1 VAPASSAGSGNRFC
15 YPEIQRGYRANN
27 DKEGIMYRKVAL
39 CAALLFAS
47 HASGADD
54 TGLLTEAR
62 FVARSL
68 PPKLLNVIQA
78 EVEKRGTE
86 QALVAYS
93 HLSPKILADAAQ
105 ETGWEIRQIS
115 PRNRNPKG
123 LPDTWESG
131 VLDEFA
137 RRIAAGEPPIHM
149 DKGEVVVD
157 GGKRYYR
164 YMQPMMMQRV
174 CMECHGPEDAI
185 NPGVRQRIKELYPE
199 DRATGYTDGMMRG
212 ALTLRRAL

>member
-1 VAPASSAGSGNRFC
+1 MVRVIAVCSMLLFSVAVQAA
-15 YPEIQRGYRANN
+15 
-27 DKEGIMYRKVAL
+27 DD
-39 CAALLFAS
+39 AALLK
-47 HASGADD
+47 D
-54 TGLLTEAR
+54 AR
-62 FVARSL
+62 LVAQSL

-93 HLSPKILADAAQ
+93 HLSPKVLADASE

-115 PRNRNPKG
+115 PKNRNPKG
-123 LPDTWESG
+123 LPDAWESS
-131 VLDEFA
+131 VLADFD
-137 RRIAAGEPPIHM
+137 RRISAGELPLKM
-149 DKGEVVVD
+149 DKGETVVE
-157 GGKRYYR
+157 GGKRFYR

-185 NPGVRQRIKELYPE
+185 NPGVRQRIKELYPA

-212 ALTLRRAL
+212 ALTMRRPL